1 MLFHQGLS
9 LFFDRGGLYR
19 LAAFDSHRGLDS
31 LGDFLVQAGA
41 DLHRF
46 LPSQTAGTAGIVG
59 VNYSSSGQ
67 SKLVEPRLH
76 LSTSLSSQRPSHH
89 LLHIL
94 RQAFGRCHFLQRTPH
109 LFFKR
114 GLVFFPVIQRAYQ
127 TRGHLRIELVQRDH
141 LFRPELI
148 AAAIRRMEL

>member
-46 LPSQTAGTAGIVG
+46 LPLQTAGTAVIVG
-59 VNYSSSGQ
+59 INYSSSGQ
-67 SKLVEPRLH
+67 SQLVEPRLH
-76 LSTSLSSQRPSHH
+76 LSTSLSPQRPRETQIKSV
-89 LLHIL
+89 
-94 RQAFGRCHFLQRTPH
+94 
-109 LFFKR
+109 R
-114 GLVFFPVIQRAYQ
+114 GECFPFVPSIHRSARG
-127 TRGHLRIELVQRDH
+127 TRGERKMYRTTFSI
-141 LFRPELI
+141 
-148 AAAIRRMEL
+148 